1 MGIKFQ
7 ISIAT
12 TGFQTINYQSLLTNK
27 LPLDNMQTLPNP
39 NGMPEALEGVRVLDC
54 SQILAGP
61 FCSMLLADMGADVIK
76 IEKPNGG
83 DDTRRMGPPFIDT
96 ESAAFLAMNRNKRSI
111 VLNFKEQSGVQAMK
125 TLVKD
130 ADIVIENYR
139 TGTMARLG
147 LGYEDL
153 KNINPGIIYCSI
165 SGFGRT
171 GPYANRGGFDLV
183 AQGMSGLMSIT
194 GVPDSPPVKVGVPIA
209 DMNAGMFA
217 TYGILTAYI
226 NKLRTKKGQYLEIS
240 LLEAAIAYT
249 VWESAGYFATG
260 DIAEPL
266 GSSHRNSAPYQAL
279 KTKDG
284 HINVGAPNQS
294 NWERFANAIERSDLV
309 TRNDFKDNASRLVN
323 RESLEREL
331 ELTLTTKNSSEWLEV
346 LEKSGV
352 PAGPILN
359 ISEVWNDPQVEAR
372 NMKVTLDHP
381 TAGKI
386 TNIGLA
392 AKLYS
397 TPGRITKPAPLLG
410 EHTREI
416 LVDAGYSKKN
426 IEDLIDSGAAVT
438 NDS

>member
-1 MGIKFQ
+1 
-7 ISIAT
+7 
-12 TGFQTINYQSLLTNK
+12 
-27 LPLDNMQTLPNP
+27 
-39 NGMPEALEGVRVLDC
+39 
-54 SQILAGP
+54 
-61 FCSMLLADMGADVIK
+61 
-76 IEKPNGG
+76 
-83 DDTRRMGPPFIDT
+83 
-96 ESAAFLAMNRNKRSI
+96 MNRNKRSI

-139 TGTMARLG
+139 TGTMDRLG

-194 GVPDSPPVKVGVPIA
+194 GVPNSPPVKVGVPIA

-284 HINVGAPNQS
+284 HINIGAPNQS
-294 NWERFANAIERSDLV
+294 NWERFANAIKRTDLV
-309 TRNDFKDNASRLVN
+309 ARNEFKDNASRLVN
-323 RESLEREL
+323 RDSLEAEL
-331 ELTLTTKNSSEWLEV
+331 ELTLTTKNSGEWLEV
-346 LEKSGV
+346 LEKCGV

-359 ISEVWNDPQVEAR
+359 ISEVWNDPQIQAR
-372 NMKVTLDHP
+372 NMEVTLDHP

-386 TNIGLA
+386 KNIGLA

-410 EHTREI
+410 QHTREV
-416 LVDAGYSKKN
+416 LMNAGYSKKN
-426 IEDLIDSGAAVT
+426 IEALVDSGAAVI
-438 NDS
+438 NDI

>member
-1 MGIKFQ
+1 
-7 ISIAT
+7 
-12 TGFQTINYQSLLTNK
+12 
-27 LPLDNMQTLPNP
+27 MQTLPNP

-61 FCSMLLADMGADVIK
+61 FCSMLLADMGADVVK

-139 TGTMARLG
+139 TGTMDRLG

-153 KNINPGIIYCSI
+153 NNINPGIIYCSI

-194 GVPDSPPVKVGVPIA
+194 GVPNSPPVKVGVPIA

-226 NKLRTKKGQYLEIS
+226 NKLRTMKGQYLEIS

-284 HINVGAPNQS
+284 HINIGAPNQS
-294 NWERFANAIERSDLV
+294 NWERFANAIERTDLV
-309 TRNDFKDNASRLVN
+309 ARNEFKDNASRLVN
-323 RESLEREL
+323 RESLEVEL
-331 ELTLTTKNSSEWLEV
+331 ELTLTTKSSGEWLEV
-346 LEKSGV
+346 LEKCGV

-359 ISEVWNDPQVEAR
+359 VSEVWNDPQIQAR
-372 NMKVTLDHP
+372 NMEVTLEHP

-386 TNIGLA
+386 KNIGLA

-410 EHTREI
+410 QHTREV
-416 LVDAGYSKKN
+416 LMNAGYSKKN
-426 IEDLIDSGAAVT
+426 IEALVDSGAAVI
-438 NDS
+438 NDSQGIR

>member
-1 MGIKFQ
+1 M
-7 ISIAT
+7 
-12 TGFQTINYQSLLTNK
+12 

-39 NGMPEALEGVRVLDC
+39 NGLPEALEGVRVLDC

-61 FCSMLLADMGADVIK
+61 FCSMLLADMGADVVK

-139 TGTMARLG
+139 TGTMDRLG
-147 LGYEDL
+147 LGYKDL
-153 KNINPGIIYCSI
+153 NNINPGIIYCSI

-194 GVPDSPPVKVGVPIA
+194 GVPNSPPVKVGVPIA

-226 NKLRTKKGQYLEIS
+226 NKLRTMKGQYLEIS

-284 HINVGAPNQS
+284 HINIGAPNQS
-294 NWERFANAIERSDLV
+294 NWERFANAIERTDLV
-309 TRNDFKDNASRLVN
+309 ARNEFKDNASRLVN
-323 RESLEREL
+323 RESLEVEL
-331 ELTLTTKNSSEWLEV
+331 ELTLTTKSSGEWLEV
-346 LEKSGV
+346 LEKCGV

-359 ISEVWNDPQVEAR
+359 VSEVWNDPQIQAR
-372 NMKVTLDHP
+372 NMEVTLEHP

-386 TNIGLA
+386 KNIGLA

-410 EHTREI
+410 QHTREV
-416 LVDAGYSKKN
+416 LMNAGYSKKN
-426 IEDLIDSGAAVT
+426 IEALVDSGAAVI
-438 NDS
+438 NDL

>member
-1 MGIKFQ
+1 
-7 ISIAT
+7 
-12 TGFQTINYQSLLTNK
+12 
-27 LPLDNMQTLPNP
+27 MQTLPNP

-309 TRNDFKDNASRLVN
+309 TRNEFKDNASRLVN

-331 ELTLTTKNSSEWLEV
+331 ELTLTTKNSGEWLEV

-359 ISEVWNDPQVEAR
+359 ISEVWNDPQIEAR

-392 AKLYS
+392 AKLYN

>member
-1 MGIKFQ
+1 
-7 ISIAT
+7 
-12 TGFQTINYQSLLTNK
+12 
-27 LPLDNMQTLPNP
+27 MQTLPNP
-39 NGMPEALEGVRVLDC
+39 NGMPEALKGVRVLDC

-76 IEKPNGG
+76 IEKPTGG

-194 GVPDSPPVKVGVPIA
+194 GVPNSPPVKVGVPIA

-249 VWESAGYFATG
+249 VWESAGYFATD

-294 NWERFANAIERSDLV
+294 NWERFADAIQRSDLIA
-309 TRNDFKDNASRLVN
+309 RNDFKDNASRLVN
-323 RESLEREL
+323 RESLEAEL
-331 ELTLTTKNSSEWLEV
+331 ELTLKTKNSSDWLEV

-392 AKLYS
+392 AKLYG
-397 TPGRITKPAPLLG
+397 TPGRITNPAPLLG

-416 LVDAGYSKKN
+416 LMDAGYSKEN
-426 IEDLIDSGAAVT
+426 IEDLVASGAAVT

>member
-1 MGIKFQ
+1 
-7 ISIAT
+7 
-12 TGFQTINYQSLLTNK
+12 
-27 LPLDNMQTLPNP
+27 MQTLPNP
-39 NGMPEALEGVRVLDC
+39 DGMPEALEGMRVLDC

-61 FCSMLLADMGADVIK
+61 FCSMLLADMGADVVK
-76 IEKPNGG
+76 IEKPNSG

-139 TGTMARLG
+139 TGTMDRLG

-153 KNINPGIIYCSI
+153 RKINPGIIYCSI

-194 GVPDSPPVKVGVPIA
+194 GVPNSPPVKVGVPIA

-294 NWERFANAIERSDLV
+294 NWERFANAIERSDLIA
-309 TRNDFKDNASRLVN
+309 RDEFKDNASRLVN
-323 RESLEREL
+323 RESLEVEL
-331 ELTLTTKNSSEWLEV
+331 ELTLTTKSSGEWLEV
-346 LEKSGV
+346 LEKCGV

-359 ISEVWNDPQVEAR
+359 VSEVWNDPQIQAR
-372 NMKVTLDHP
+372 NMEVTLEHP

-410 EHTREI
+410 QHTREV
-416 LVDAGYSKKN
+416 LMNAGYSKKN
-426 IEDLIDSGAAVT
+426 IEALVDSGAAVI

>member
-1 MGIKFQ
+1 
-7 ISIAT
+7 
-12 TGFQTINYQSLLTNK
+12 
-27 LPLDNMQTLPNP
+27 MQTLPNP
-39 NGMPEALEGVRVLDC
+39 NGLPEALEGVRVLDC

-139 TGTMARLG
+139 TGTMDRLG
-147 LGYEDL
+147 LGYKDL
-153 KNINPGIIYCSI
+153 NNINPGIIYCSI

-194 GVPDSPPVKVGVPIA
+194 GVPNSPPVKVGVPIA

-226 NKLRTKKGQYLEIS
+226 NKLRTMKGQYLEIS

-284 HINVGAPNQS
+284 HINIGAPNQS
-294 NWERFANAIERSDLV
+294 NWERFANAIERTDLIA
-309 TRNDFKDNASRLVN
+309 RNEFKDNASRLVN
-323 RESLEREL
+323 RESLEVEL
-331 ELTLTTKNSSEWLEV
+331 ELTLTTKSSGEWLEV
-346 LEKSGV
+346 LEKCGV

-359 ISEVWNDPQVEAR
+359 VSEVWNDPQIQAR
-372 NMKVTLDHP
+372 NMEVTLEHP

-386 TNIGLA
+386 KNIGLA

-410 EHTREI
+410 QHTREV
-416 LVDAGYSKKN
+416 LMNAGYSKKN
-426 IEDLIDSGAAVT
+426 IEALVDSGAAVI

>member
-1 MGIKFQ
+1 
-7 ISIAT
+7 
-12 TGFQTINYQSLLTNK
+12 
-27 LPLDNMQTLPNP
+27 MQTLPNP

-61 FCSMLLADMGADVIK
+61 FCSMLLADMGADVVK

-139 TGTMARLG
+139 TGTMDRLG

-194 GVPDSPPVKVGVPIA
+194 GVPNSPPVKVGVPIA

-226 NKLRTKKGQYLEIS
+226 NKLRTMKGQYLEIS

-284 HINVGAPNQS
+284 HINIGAPNQS
-294 NWERFANAIERSDLV
+294 NWERFANAIKRTDLV
-309 TRNDFKDNASRLVN
+309 ARNEFKDNASRLVN
-323 RESLEREL
+323 RESLEVEL
-331 ELTLTTKNSSEWLEV
+331 ELTLTTKSSGEWLEV
-346 LEKSGV
+346 LEKCGV

-359 ISEVWNDPQVEAR
+359 ISEVWNDPQIQAR
-372 NMKVTLDHP
+372 NMEVTLDHP

-386 TNIGLA
+386 KNIGLA

-410 EHTREI
+410 QHTREV
-416 LVDAGYSKKN
+416 LMNAGYSKKN
-426 IEDLIDSGAAVT
+426 IEALVDSGAAVI

>member
-1 MGIKFQ
+1 
-7 ISIAT
+7 
-12 TGFQTINYQSLLTNK
+12 
-27 LPLDNMQTLPNP
+27 MQTLPNP

-240 LLEAAIAYT
+240 LMEAAIAYT

-309 TRNDFKDNASRLVN
+309 TRNEFKDNASRLVN

-331 ELTLTTKNSSEWLEV
+331 ELTLTTKTSSKWLEV

-359 ISEVWNDPQVEAR
+359 ISEVWNDPQIEAR

>member
-1 MGIKFQ
+1 
-7 ISIAT
+7 
-12 TGFQTINYQSLLTNK
+12 
-27 LPLDNMQTLPNP
+27 MQTLPNP

-194 GVPDSPPVKVGVPIA
+194 GVPNSPPVKVGVPIA

-309 TRNDFKDNASRLVN
+309 TRNEFKDNASRLVN

-359 ISEVWNDPQVEAR
+359 VSEVWNDPQVEAR

>member
-1 MGIKFQ
+1 
-7 ISIAT
+7 
-12 TGFQTINYQSLLTNK
+12 
-27 LPLDNMQTLPNP
+27 MQTLPNP
-39 NGMPEALEGVRVLDC
+39 NDMPEALEGVRVLDC

-194 GVPDSPPVKVGVPIA
+194 GVPNSPPVKVGVPIA

-217 TYGILTAYI
+217 TSVSYTHLT
-226 NKLRTKKGQYLEIS
+226 LPT
-240 LLEAAIAYT
+240 
-249 VWESAGYFATG
+249 
-260 DIAEPL
+260 
-266 GSSHRNSAPYQAL
+266 
-279 KTKDG
+279 
-284 HINVGAPNQS
+284 
-294 NWERFANAIERSDLV
+294 SDLV
-309 TRNDFKDNASRLVN
+309 
-323 RESLEREL
+323 
-331 ELTLTTKNSSEWLEV
+331 
-346 LEKSGV
+346 
-352 PAGPILN
+352 
-359 ISEVWNDPQVEAR
+359 
-372 NMKVTLDHP
+372 
-381 TAGKI
+381 
-386 TNIGLA
+386 
-392 AKLYS
+392 
-397 TPGRITKPAPLLG
+397 
-410 EHTREI
+410 
-416 LVDAGYSKKN
+416 
-426 IEDLIDSGAAVT
+426 
-438 NDS
+438 

>member
-1 MGIKFQ
+1 
-7 ISIAT
+7 
-12 TGFQTINYQSLLTNK
+12 
-27 LPLDNMQTLPNP
+27 
-39 NGMPEALEGVRVLDC
+39 MPEALEGVRVLDC

-309 TRNDFKDNASRLVN
+309 TRNEFKDNASRLVN

-392 AKLYS
+392 AKLYN

-426 IEDLIDSGAAVT
+426 IKDLIDSGAAVT

>member
-1 MGIKFQ
+1 
-7 ISIAT
+7 
-12 TGFQTINYQSLLTNK
+12 
-27 LPLDNMQTLPNP
+27 MQTLPNP

-194 GVPDSPPVKVGVPIA
+194 GVPNSPPVKVGVPIA

-309 TRNDFKDNASRLVN
+309 TRNEFKDNASRLVN

-392 AKLYS
+392 AKLYN

-426 IEDLIDSGAAVT
+426 IKDLIDSGAAVT

>member
-1 MGIKFQ
+1 
-7 ISIAT
+7 
-12 TGFQTINYQSLLTNK
+12 
-27 LPLDNMQTLPNP
+27 MQTLPNP

-309 TRNDFKDNASRLVN
+309 TRNEFKDNASRLVN
-323 RESLEREL
+323 RKSLETEL
-331 ELTLTTKNSSEWLEV
+331 ELTLTTKTSSKWLEV

-359 ISEVWNDPQVEAR
+359 ISEVWNDPQIEAR

>member
-1 MGIKFQ
+1 
-7 ISIAT
+7 
-12 TGFQTINYQSLLTNK
+12 
-27 LPLDNMQTLPNP
+27 
-39 NGMPEALEGVRVLDC
+39 MPEALEGVRVLDC

-194 GVPDSPPVKVGVPIA
+194 GVPNSPPVKVGVPIA

-240 LLEAAIAYT
+240 LMDSAIAYT

-309 TRNDFKDNASRLVN
+309 TRNEFKDNASRLVN

-372 NMKVTLDHP
+372 NMKATLDHP

>member
-1 MGIKFQ
+1 
-7 ISIAT
+7 
-12 TGFQTINYQSLLTNK
+12 
-27 LPLDNMQTLPNP
+27 MQTLPNP

-309 TRNDFKDNASRLVN
+309 TRNEFKDNASRLVN

-359 ISEVWNDPQVEAR
+359 ISEVWNDPQVEER

>member
-1 MGIKFQ
+1 
-7 ISIAT
+7 
-12 TGFQTINYQSLLTNK
+12 
-27 LPLDNMQTLPNP
+27 MQTLPNP

-309 TRNDFKDNASRLVN
+309 TRNEFKDNASRLVN

-359 ISEVWNDPQVEAR
+359 VSEVWNDPQVEAR

-426 IEDLIDSGAAVT
+426 IKELIDSGAAVT

>member
-1 MGIKFQ
+1 
-7 ISIAT
+7 
-12 TGFQTINYQSLLTNK
+12 
-27 LPLDNMQTLPNP
+27 MQTLPNP
-39 NGMPEALEGVRVLDC
+39 NGMPEALKGVRVLDC

-76 IEKPNGG
+76 IEKPTGG

-130 ADIVIENYR
+130 ADVVIENYR

-194 GVPDSPPVKVGVPIA
+194 GVPNSPPVKVGVPIA

-240 LLEAAIAYT
+240 LLEAAITYT

-294 NWERFANAIERSDLV
+294 NWERFAEAIQRSDLIA
-309 TRNDFKDNASRLVN
+309 RNDFKDNASRLVN
-323 RESLEREL
+323 RESLEAEL
-331 ELTLTTKNSSEWLEV
+331 ELTLKTKNSSDWLEV

-392 AKLYS
+392 AKLYN
-397 TPGRITKPAPLLG
+397 TPGRITNPAPLLG

-416 LVDAGYSKKN
+416 LMDAGYSKEN
-426 IEDLIDSGAAVT
+426 IEDLVASGAAVT

>member
-1 MGIKFQ
+1 
-7 ISIAT
+7 
-12 TGFQTINYQSLLTNK
+12 
-27 LPLDNMQTLPNP
+27 MQTLPNP

-139 TGTMARLG
+139 TGTMDRLG

-194 GVPDSPPVKVGVPIA
+194 GVPNSPPVKVGVPIA

-226 NKLRTKKGQYLEIS
+226 NKLRTMKGQYLEIS

-284 HINVGAPNQS
+284 HINIGAPNQS
-294 NWERFANAIERSDLV
+294 NWERFANAIERTDLV
-309 TRNDFKDNASRLVN
+309 ARNEFKDNASRLVN
-323 RESLEREL
+323 RESLEVEL
-331 ELTLTTKNSSEWLEV
+331 ELTLTTKSSGEWLEV
-346 LEKSGV
+346 LEKCGV

-359 ISEVWNDPQVEAR
+359 VSEVWNDPQIQAR
-372 NMKVTLDHP
+372 NMEVTLEHP

-386 TNIGLA
+386 KNIGLA

-410 EHTREI
+410 QHTREV
-416 LVDAGYSKKN
+416 LMNAGYSKKN
-426 IEDLIDSGAAVT
+426 IEALVDSGAAVI

>member
-1 MGIKFQ
+1 M
-7 ISIAT
+7 
-12 TGFQTINYQSLLTNK
+12 

-61 FCSMLLADMGADVIK
+61 FCSMLLADMGADVVK

-139 TGTMARLG
+139 TGTMDRLG
-147 LGYEDL
+147 LGYKDL
-153 KNINPGIIYCSI
+153 NNINPGIIYCSI

-194 GVPDSPPVKVGVPIA
+194 GVPNSPPVKVGVPIA

-226 NKLRTKKGQYLEIS
+226 NKLRTMKGQYLEIS

-284 HINVGAPNQS
+284 HINIGAPNQS
-294 NWERFANAIERSDLV
+294 NWERFANAIERTDLV
-309 TRNDFKDNASRLVN
+309 ARNEFKDNASRLVN
-323 RESLEREL
+323 RESLEVEL
-331 ELTLTTKNSSEWLEV
+331 ELTLTTKSSGEWLEV
-346 LEKSGV
+346 LEKCGV

-359 ISEVWNDPQVEAR
+359 VSEVWNDPQIQAR
-372 NMKVTLDHP
+372 NMEVTLEHP

-386 TNIGLA
+386 KNIGLA

-410 EHTREI
+410 QHTREV
-416 LVDAGYSKKN
+416 LMNAGYSKKN
-426 IEDLIDSGAAVT
+426 IEALVDSGAAVI
-438 NDS
+438 NDL